1 MSLDWFRNL
10 DDATILLLLGA
21 AFLGAL
27 ALFAWG
33 LRRQKSKL
41 SSGQEVARQSGWLE
55 DGLYRAETDFTVSQP
70 DRWCRV
76 AADFEMTYSM
86 NSDLKR
92 REKGKK
98 LHGFQLQLLDA
109 AGRELHSEQR
119 PLEDFSMWAKS
130 RGQSIGLL
138 FHERE
143 TGTQSARNAPLLELI
158 PPHSGRFRVIISVP
172 ETAFD
177 RATGVDA
184 ESRIL
189 SFDISVR
196 EDVVPLVARAYP
208 HKRLDLRAG

>member
-10 DDATILLLLGA
+10 DDTTILLLVGV

-27 ALFAWG
+27 ALLAWG

-41 SSGQEVARQSGWLE
+41 LSGQEVARQAGWLE
-55 DGLYRAETDFTVSQP
+55 DGIYRAETDFTISQP
-70 DRWCRV
+70 ERWCRI
-76 AADFEMTYSM
+76 ATDFQMTYSM

-92 REKGKK
+92 RERGKRLHRFK
-98 LHGFQLQLLDA
+98 LRLLDA
-109 AGRELHSEQR
+109 AGRELHTEER
-119 PLEDFSMWAKS
+119 PLEDFSMWTKS

-138 FHERE
+138 FRERE
-143 TGTQSARNAPLLELI
+143 TGTQSALNAPLLEFI
-158 PPHSGRFRVIISVP
+158 PPDCGRFRVSISVP

-189 SFDISVR
+189 SFDIIVR
-196 EDVVPLVARAYP
+196 EDVVPLVATAYP
-208 HKRLDLRAG
+208 HKRLDLRAR